1 MGVVISNGDVPSSND
16 VDGVPILVLHGF
28 VVMGCS
34 VAADVNSRVYDEQ
47 CCRYCCFCC
56 VVVLLVVVVTIAVVN
71 FLADEAST

>member
-47 CCRYCCFCC
+47 CCRYCCFC
-56 VVVLLVVVVTIAVVN
+56 
-71 FLADEAST
+71 